1 MLIRLLSEQVPAF
14 WETIK
19 FVAANAD
26 EVDQKDLPAYL
37 NELLHALLSDKA
49 QCFVRLDGDRKL
61 LALTITRV
69 LGNKVS
75 GESYLLIQCVYSFQA
90 VDPDM
95 WREDREFLENF
106 ARQSKCSYISFSSRN
121 EKIWKVGEHAGFKEV
136 SRTYQY
142 KIV

>member
-19 FVAANAD
+19 FVAVNAD
-26 EVDQKDLPAYL
+26 EVGKKDLPSYL

-61 LALTITRV
+61 LALTVTRV
-69 LGNKVS
+69 LGNKVN
-75 GESYLLIQCVYSFQA
+75 GDNYLLIQCVYSFQA
-90 VDPDM
+90 VDADL
-95 WREDREFLENF
+95 WKEDREYLENF
-106 ARQSKCSYISFSSRN
+106 ARASNCKYISFNSRN
-121 EKIWKVGEHAGFKEV
+121 EKIWKVGEHAGFREV

-142 KIV
+142 QIV